1 MVPAVNPPTTSHHVA
16 VIGAGAAGLVAAREL
31 RREGHSVVVFER
43 GNQIGG
49 VWAYTPNVEPDPLSI
64 DPTRSVIHSSLY
76 SSLRTIIPRECMGFT
91 DFPFSTGPENKSRD
105 PRRHPG
111 HIEVLA
117 YLKDFARKFKM
128 EEMIRFETEVV
139 RAEPAAE
146 NPKKWRVEFRNSGDI
161 SDEIYDAV
169 VVCNGHYTEPRHAL
183 IPGGSSVSGVDIS
196 RDIVNVTKEVHIS
209 SRSTKPET
217 YEKLSGYD
225 NLWLH
230 SNIETVREDDSV
242 VFKNG
247 KTVYADTIMHCTGYK
262 YYFPFLDTKGE
273 VTVEDNRV
281 GPLYKHVF
289 PPALS
294 PGLSFIGLPWQVIPF
309 PMFELQRKW
318 VAAVLTGRVSLPSLE
333 EMMEDT
339 KMFYSK
345 LEASCIPKRY
355 THLMAELDSQVRT
368 VFLSITCMKTLS
380 KKKAYINLNVFFWLQ
395 FVYDNWLADQCDYPR
410 IENWREQMFYKVFKR
425 IQSQS
430 STYKDDWDDD
440 HLIAEAYED
449 FVKFPSNYPSSLI
462 EREYTS

>member
-1 MVPAVNPPTTSHHVA
+1 MTYSVRIDTWPGKQIHSHNYRVPEQVKDQ
-16 VIGAGAAGLVAAREL
+16 
-31 RREGHSVVVFER
+31 VVV
-43 GNQIGG
+43 
-49 VWAYTPNVEPDPLSI
+49 
-64 DPTRSVIHSSLY
+64 VI
-76 SSLRTIIPRECMGFT
+76 
-91 DFPFSTGPENKSRD
+91 
-105 PRRHPG
+105 
-111 HIEVLA
+111 
-117 YLKDFARKFKM
+117 
-128 EEMIRFETEVV
+128 
-139 RAEPAAE
+139 
-146 NPKKWRVEFRNSGDI
+146 
-161 SDEIYDAV
+161 
-169 VVCNGHYTEPRHAL
+169 
-183 IPGGSSVSGVDIS
+183 GSSVSGVDIS
-196 RDIVNVTKEVHIS
+196 RDIANVTKEVHIS

-217 YEKLSGYD
+217 YEKLPGYD

-230 SNIETVREDDSV
+230 SNIETVREDGSV

-309 PMFELQRKW
+309 PMFELQSKW

-410 IENWREQMFYKVFKR
+410 IEKWREQMFYKVFKR

>member
-31 RREGHSVVVFER
+31 RREGHSVVVFEH

-49 VWAYTPNVEPDPLSI
+49 VWAYTPNVELDPLSI
-64 DPTRSVIHSSLY
+64 DPTRPVIHSSLY
-76 SSLRTIIPRECMGFT
+76 SSLQTIIPRECMGFT
-91 DFPFSTGPENKSRD
+91 DFPFSTRLENGSRD

-111 HIEVLA
+111 HSEVLA
-117 YLKDFARKFKM
+117 YLRDFAREFKI
-128 EEMIRFETEVV
+128 EEMIPFETEVV
-139 RAEPAAE
+139 RVEQAGE
-146 NPKKWRVEFRNSGDI
+146 NPKKWRVKSRNFGDI

-183 IPGGSSVSGVDIS
+183 IPGIDTWPGKQIHSHNYRV
-196 RDIVNVTKEVHIS
+196 
-209 SRSTKPET
+209 PEQV
-217 YEKLSGYD
+217 KD
-225 NLWLH
+225 Q
-230 SNIETVREDDSV
+230 IETVREDGSV

-309 PMFELQRKW
+309 PMFELQSKW

-339 KMFYSK
+339 KMFYSM

-355 THLMAELDSQVRT
+355 THLMAELDSQ
-368 VFLSITCMKTLS
+368 
-380 KKKAYINLNVFFWLQ
+380 

-410 IENWREQMFYKVFKR
+410 IEKWREQMFYKVFKR

-440 HLIAEAYED
+440 HLIAEAYEY

>member
-1 MVPAVNPPTTSHHVA
+1 MVPAVNPPTTSNHVA

-43 GNQIGG
+43 GNHIGG

-64 DPTRSVIHSSLY
+64 DPTRPVIHSSLY
-76 SSLRTIIPRECMGFT
+76 SSLRTIIPQECMGFT
-91 DFPFSTGPENKSRD
+91 DFPFSTRLENGSRD

-111 HIEVLA
+111 HSEVLA
-117 YLKDFARKFKM
+117 YLRDFVREFKI

-139 RAEPAAE
+139 RVEQAGE
-146 NPKKWRVEFRNSGDI
+146 NPKKWRVKSRNFGDI

-183 IPGGSSVSGVDIS
+183 IPGIDTWPGKQIHSHNYRVPEQVKDQVVVVIGSSVSGVDIS
-196 RDIVNVTKEVHIS
+196 RDIANVTKEVHIS

-217 YEKLSGYD
+217 YEKLPGYD

-230 SNIETVREDDSV
+230 SNIETVREDGSV

-309 PMFELQRKW
+309 PMFELQSKW
-318 VAAVLTGRVSLPSLE
+318 VAAVLAGRVSLPSQE
-333 EMMEDT
+333 EMEDT
-339 KMFYSK
+339 KMFYLK

-355 THLMAELDSQVRT
+355 THLMAELDSQ
-368 VFLSITCMKTLS
+368 
-380 KKKAYINLNVFFWLQ
+380 
-395 FVYDNWLADQCDYPR
+395 FVYNNWLADQCDYPR
-410 IENWREQMFYKVFKR
+410 IEKWREQMFYKVFKR
-425 IQSQS
+425 IQSQA

>member
-1 MVPAVNPPTTSHHVA
+1 MVPAVNPPTTSCHVA

-31 RREGHSVVVFER
+31 RRSGHSVVIFER

-64 DPTRSVIHSSLY
+64 DPTRPVIHSSLY

-91 DFPFSTGPENKSRD
+91 DFPFSTRPENRSRD

-111 HIEVLA
+111 HSEVLA
-117 YLKDFARKFKM
+117 YLKDFAREFKI
-128 EEMIRFETEVV
+128 EEMIRFDTEVV
-139 RAEPAAE
+139 RAEPAAK
-146 NPKKWRVEFRNSGDI
+146 NPKKWRVESRNSGDV

-183 IPGGSSVSGVDIS
+183 IPGIDSWTGKQIHSHNYRVPDQFRDQVVVVIGSSVSGVDIS
-196 RDIVNVTKEVHIS
+196 RDIANVTKEVHIS
-209 SRSTKPET
+209 SRSTTPET
-217 YEKLSGYD
+217 YEKLPGYD

-230 SNIETVREDDSV
+230 STIETVREDGSV
-242 VFKNG
+242 VFRNG

-294 PGLSFIGLPWQVIPF
+294 PGLSFIGLPWQVTPF
-309 PMFELQRKW
+309 PMFELQSKW
-318 VAAVLTGRVSLPSLE
+318 VAAVLAGRVKLPSQE

-339 KMFYSK
+339 EMFYAK
-345 LEASCIPKRY
+345 LEASSIPKRY
-355 THLMAELDSQVRT
+355 THLMAELDSQ
-368 VFLSITCMKTLS
+368 
-380 KKKAYINLNVFFWLQ
+380 
-395 FVYDNWLADQCDYPR
+395 FVYDNWLADQLDYPR
-410 IENWREQMFYKVFKR
+410 IEKWREQMFYNVFKR
-425 IQSQS
+425 IQAQS

-440 HLIAEAYED
+440 HLIAEANED
-449 FVKFPSNYPSSLI
+449 FAKFTSNYPSSLI
-462 EREYTS
+462 ES

>member
-1 MVPAVNPPTTSHHVA
+1 MVPTVNPPTTSHHVA
-16 VIGAGAAGLVAAREL
+16 VIGAGAAGLVAAQEL

-64 DPTRSVIHSSLY
+64 DPTRPVIHSNLY

-128 EEMIRFETEVV
+128 EEMIRFGTEVV

-146 NPKKWRVEFRNSGDI
+146 NPKKWRVESRNSGDI

-183 IPGGSSVSGVDIS
+183 IPGIDSWPGKQIHSHNYRIPDQFKDQVNSGSSVSGVDIS

-230 SNIETVREDDSV
+230 SNIETVREDGSV

-294 PGLSFIGLPWQVIPF
+294 PGLSFIGLPWQVILF
-309 PMFELQRKW
+309 PMFELQSKW
-318 VAAVLTGRVSLPSLE
+318 VAAVLAGR
-333 EMMEDT
+333 
-339 KMFYSK
+339 
-345 LEASCIPKRY
+345 
-355 THLMAELDSQVRT
+355 
-368 VFLSITCMKTLS
+368 
-380 KKKAYINLNVFFWLQ
+380 

-410 IENWREQMFYKVFKR
+410 IEKWREQMFYKVFKR

-430 STYKDDWDDD
+430 NTYKDDWDDD

>member
-1 MVPAVNPPTTSHHVA
+1 MAPAVNTPTTSRHVA

-31 RREGHSVVVFER
+31 RRKGHSVVVFER

-49 VWAYTPNVEPDPLSI
+49 VWAYMPNVETDPLSI
-64 DPTRSVIHSSLY
+64 DPTRPIIHWSLY

-91 DFPFSTGPENKSRD
+91 DFPFSTRPENMSRD

-111 HIEVLA
+111 HSEVLA
-117 YLKDFARKFKM
+117 YLKDFAREFKI

-139 RAEPAAE
+139 RAGPVAE
-146 NPKKWRVEFRNSGDI
+146 NQKKWRVESKSSGGI

-183 IPGGSSVSGVDIS
+183 IPGIESWPGKQIHSHNYRVRDQFKDQVVVVIGSSVSGVDIS
-196 RDIVNVTKEVHIS
+196 RDIANVTKEVHLS

-217 YEKLSGYD
+217 YENVPGYD

-230 SNIETVREDDSV
+230 STIETVRQDGSV
-242 VFKNG
+242 VFHNG

-262 YYFPFLDTKGE
+262 YHFPFLDTKGE

-294 PGLSFIGLPWQVIPF
+294 PGLSFVGLPWPVIPF
-309 PMFELQRKW
+309 PMFELQSKW
-318 VAAVLTGRVSLPSLE
+318 VAMVLAGQVSLPTQD

-339 KMFYSK
+339 KMFYAK
-345 LEASCIPKRY
+345 LEASNIPKRY
-355 THLMAELDSQVRT
+355 THLMAELDS
-368 VFLSITCMKTLS
+368 
-380 KKKAYINLNVFFWLQ
+380 Q

-410 IENWREQMFYKVFKR
+410 IEKWREQMFYIVFKR
-425 IQSQS
+425 IQAQS
-430 STYKDDWDDD
+430 NTYKDDWDDD
-440 HLIAEAYED
+440 HLITEAYED
-449 FVKFPSNYPSSLI
+449 FVRFTSNNLI
-462 EREYTS
+462 V

>member
-64 DPTRSVIHSSLY
+64 DPTRPVIHSSLY

-128 EEMIRFETEVV
+128 DEMIRFETEVV

-146 NPKKWRVEFRNSGDI
+146 NPKKWRVESRNSGDI

-183 IPGGSSVSGVDIS
+183 IPGIDSCPGKQIHSHNYRIPDQFKDQVNSGSSVSGVDIS

-230 SNIETVREDDSV
+230 SNIETVREDGSV

-294 PGLSFIGLPWQVIPF
+294 PGLSFIGLPWQVILF
-309 PMFELQRKW
+309 PMFELQSKW
-318 VAAVLTGRVSLPSLE
+318 VAAVLAGR
-333 EMMEDT
+333 
-339 KMFYSK
+339 
-345 LEASCIPKRY
+345 
-355 THLMAELDSQVRT
+355 
-368 VFLSITCMKTLS
+368 
-380 KKKAYINLNVFFWLQ
+380 

-410 IENWREQMFYKVFKR
+410 IEKWREQMFYKVFKR